1 MTQAKN
7 NFEDLKKEFGLEYN
21 YNSDKEFITII
32 DKLLLLYSRRV
43 EKYHAKSDRNTDI
56 FKARYINCRTT
67 VDIAA
72 EYGISSTAVDQISR
86 KVRWHIYHM
95 YVHEM
100 WKPRTVVRVEPDPDL
115 LRNWEL
121 DTRTY
126 QALVRAGYER
136 VSEVKE
142 VMKKDPDK
150 IKGIKNLGK
159 KSFKALCDKLEE
171 A

>member
-1 MTQAKN
+1 MTKANN
-7 NFEDLKKEFGLEYN
+7 NFEDLKKLLGMSYN
-21 YNSDKEFITII
+21 YNSDKEFIAII

-43 EKYHAKSDRNTDI
+43 EKYRAKSDRNIAI

-86 KVRWHIYHM
+86 KVRWHIYNM

-100 WKPRTVVRVEPDPDL
+100 WKPRTVVQLEPDPDL
-115 LRNWEL
+115 LENQGL

-126 QALVRAGYER
+126 NALRLAGYER

-150 IKGIKNLGK
+150 IKGIRNLGK
-159 KSFKALCDKLEE
+159 KSFEALCDKLKE